1 MALYLV
7 SVAVSVVLGAAAGLL
22 VGMHARLHHFMRPIV
37 LAMYSTPTIVLIPL
51 LVIWF
56 GDGALPVFVL
66 VFIASF
72 FPMLF
77 NTQLGVEEV
86 GPDMIELGRAF
97 GATRKEQIAKIIA
110 PSMLPYVFSGL
121 KIAVPRGFIAILA
134 AEMLITA
141 RGMGGL
147 VLYYGDAFQ
156 TDRYFVPVIMLA
168 ATAYL
173 ISEGLYVAEKRLM
186 PWRIRHHAS

>member
-1 MALYLV
+1 
-7 SVAVSVVLGAAAGLL
+7 
-22 VGMHARLHHFMRPIV
+22 MHPRFNQFIRPIV
-37 LAMYSTPTIVLIPL
+37 LALYSTPTIVLIPI
-51 LVIWF
+51 LVVWF
-56 GDGALPVFVL
+56 GDGALPVVTL

-86 GPDMIELGRAF
+86 GPEMMELGRAF
-97 GATRKEQIAKIIA
+97 GATRKEMIAKIIA

-121 KIAVPRGFIAILA
+121 KIAIPRGFIAILA

-156 TDRYFVPVIMLA
+156 TDRYFVPVILLA

-173 ISEGLYVAEKRLM
+173 ISEGLHALEARMM
-186 PWRIRHHAS
+186 PWRAHLESA